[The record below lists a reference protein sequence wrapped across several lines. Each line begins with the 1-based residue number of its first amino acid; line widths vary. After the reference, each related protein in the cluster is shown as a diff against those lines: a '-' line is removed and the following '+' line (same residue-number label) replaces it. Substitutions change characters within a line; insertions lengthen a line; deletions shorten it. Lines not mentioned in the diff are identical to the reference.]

1 MVDGDTKTLREYG
14 NDMRTL
20 ATKSERIWWSMGD
33 DSSILCADINIAVTF
48 SFNPFFCGEV
58 LDAISKLNVLHV
70 HFFFTQG
77 VLTLGN
83 SQTIPFCD
91 TDGVLHFFY
100 KYVTHPL
107 PSDRKWDPRQ
117 LDRVDNKTHAQKSSI
132 IMPWWSEL
140 HLCSG
145 FSQCPI
151 YFWPASVLELIYPWL
166 RNLLCKDWIL
176 D

>member
-33 DSSILCADINIAVTF
+33 DSSILCADILFHTGGFDFGEFPNNTF
-48 SFNPFFCGEV
+48 LRHGWSPSLFHNM
-58 LDAISKLNVLHV
+58 S
-70 HFFFTQG
+70 
-77 VLTLGN
+77 LTL
-83 SQTIPFCD
+83 CC
-91 TDGVLHFFY
+91 
-100 KYVTHPL
+100 
-107 PSDRKWDPRQ
+107 SDRKWDPRQ

-132 IMPWWSEL
+132 IMPWRSEL